1 MTTISSTK
9 VRIEHPRQASNR
21 SYSFRINDT
30 ISLVLYEE
38 AKPAQGDSS
47 SLQKGLVM
55 FHKARS
61 LCGEGVGF
69 GVPAVEYSDQVLFST
84 SANVRATNGEL
95 IKNFWIDAKPRITWT
110 KFTIDS
116 SPYLILQRRLDN
128 MYRTDRK
135 SRLLLTY
142 MMKLQPLLG
151 VKLSFQKIARRGFVE
166 VKYSLSGRDVSVRVD
181 SAKLSDRKFKR
192 LLVFSEQ
199 SASFDTYKDNLG
211 TLRNRDIGVWEEVK
225 SRRVCLTNEESNVTF
240 CVEDICG
247 TKLYRGRELLKPRL
261 DWAGFCYSI
270 PAHQQCFSYTIRI
283 T

>member
-1 MTTISSTK
+1 MA
-9 VRIEHPRQASNR
+9 IEVSRKF
-21 SYSFRINDT
+21 YSLKLNET
-30 ISLVLYEE
+30 ISLVLYEGAE
-38 AKPAQGDSS
+38 PAQGDSS

-55 FHKARS
+55 FHKARP

-84 SANVRATNGEL
+84 SANAQATKGEL
-95 IKNFWIDAKPRITWT
+95 IKNFWIDAMPRITWT

-116 SPYLILQRRLDN
+116 SPYLVLQRLLDN
-128 MYRTDRK
+128 MYQTDRK

-166 VKYSLSGRDVSVRVD
+166 VKYSLSGRDISITVD
-181 SAKLSDRKFKR
+181 SAKLSDKKFKR

-199 SASFDTYKDNLG
+199 SASFDTYKDNLR
-211 TLRNRDIGVWEEVK
+211 TLRKTGIGVWEEVK
-225 SRRVCLTNEESNVTF
+225 SRRASLTNEESNVTF

-270 PAHQQCFSYTIRI
+270 PSHQQRFSYTIRI